1 MAWLVGPASGMISIC
16 WSSQTF
22 GRKLLTKENPDQGWK
37 QSLNQSWR
45 LLSAAQQAISIN
57 SAPQQFRRIKFSHF
71 WSIFNNF
78 SHENFTFSVHCF
90 QGSKERP
97 NWMILFSFSKQGL
110 TFRPWPY
117 LGNYPK
123 NTPKC
128 TEVKFLD
135 RKWPPPPPCLE
146 KLKKFIQFCGSRLTL
161 TVPIKTKLMVK
172 SS

>member
-1 MAWLVGPASGMISIC
+1 MARLVGPASGMSCHMPGMISIC

-22 GRKLLTKENPDQGWK
+22 GRKLLTKGNPDQEWK

-57 SAPQQFRRIKFSHF
+57 SAPQQIRRIKFSHF

-78 SHENFTFSVHCF
+78 RMKISHF
-90 QGSKERP
+90 QFIAFREAKNDQIG
-97 NWMILFSFSKQGL
+97 WFCIDFSKQRL

-146 KLKKFIQFCGSRLTL
+146 KLKK
-161 TVPIKTKLMVK
+161 
-172 SS
+172 SSNFVVLGLP

>member
-71 WSIFNNF
+71 WSFFNNF
-78 SHENFTFSVHCF
+78 RMKISHFQFIAFREAKNDQIGWFYLVFLNRGWLFALGPIWEIIPKIHQNAPRWNFWIESDHPHPHV
-90 QGSKERP
+90 
-97 NWMILFSFSKQGL
+97 W
-110 TFRPWPY
+110 
-117 LGNYPK
+117 
-123 NTPKC
+123 
-128 TEVKFLD
+128 
-135 RKWPPPPPCLE
+135 
-146 KLKKFIQFCGSRLTL
+146 
-161 TVPIKTKLMVK
+161 K
-172 SS
+172 SSKNSSNFVVLGLP

>member
-22 GRKLLTKENPDQGWK
+22 GRKLLTKKNPDQGWK

-78 SHENFTFSVHCF
+78 RVKISHFQFIAFREAKNDQIGWFCLVFLNRSWLPALFLEIIPKIHQNAPRWNFWIESDHPHPHVWKS
-90 QGSKERP
+90 SK
-97 NWMILFSFSKQGL
+97 NSSNFVVLGL
-110 TFRPWPY
+110 P
-117 LGNYPK
+117 
-123 NTPKC
+123 
-128 TEVKFLD
+128 
-135 RKWPPPPPCLE
+135 
-146 KLKKFIQFCGSRLTL
+146 I